1 MFNNE
6 IHFTNFSYR
15 KVKGFYTLSINE
27 WGMNLIL
34 VEFRLMEEDS
44 MALFT
49 KKNKNEMISQIHME
63 DNVSPAISLVSP
75 QLDEIFSFMNYQ
87 EKHLA
92 TLVELK
98 PTFDQISD
106 ELLEKVLSHL
116 YLHSTVTQIANQSS
130 TRERLKKVFLDY
142 FESIFSGKM
151 DTSFFEMRKRIG
163 QTHSNVNLPLEWFI
177 STYSAMQSLLVPIL
191 IKQYHSQP
199 EKLTNII
206 LALSHA
212 MNLDTQLVSKYYLQ
226 EKNEAAERL
235 LHQNNTLQSE
245 IIGLSQELASSI
257 QQTDSALNETSNKAE
272 SVRDETSMTKKS
284 SQNLLNLTIN
294 NRSQTDEMIKAF
306 SGMSD
311 EISTALTGMDSLK
324 SLSEQITAMSNG
336 IEKISDQ
343 TNLLALNASI
353 EAARA
358 GNEGR
363 GFAVVASEVRKLAE
377 DSKELSSEINRLVE
391 ESNIKIN
398 ELLAKMKDMTHS
410 TVQSKD
416 RILTVQSG
424 ITTVQMEMENY
435 MEMFTRNTEDL
446 NAIVESIKE
455 VSLTTE
461 GLAKLSNKILQKSE

>member
-1 MFNNE
+1 
-6 IHFTNFSYR
+6 
-15 KVKGFYTLSINE
+15 
-27 WGMNLIL
+27 
-34 VEFRLMEEDS
+34 

-106 ELLEKVLSHL
+106 ELLENVLSHL

-130 TRERLKKVFLDY
+130 SRERLKKVFHDY

-410 TVQSKD
+410 TGQSKD

-461 GLAKLSNKILQKSE
+461 GLSKLSNKILQKSE

>member
-1 MFNNE
+1 
-6 IHFTNFSYR
+6 
-15 KVKGFYTLSINE
+15 
-27 WGMNLIL
+27 
-34 VEFRLMEEDS
+34 

-49 KKNKNEMISQIHME
+49 KKNKTEMTKQLHMNE
-63 DNVSPAISLVSP
+63 NLSPTLSLVSP
-75 QLDEIFSFMNYQ
+75 QLDERFSYMNYQ

-92 TLVELK
+92 TLVEIK

-106 ELLEKVLSHL
+106 ELLENVLNHL
-116 YLHSTVTQIANQSS
+116 YKHSTMTQIANTS
-130 TRERLKKVFLDY
+130 TSRERLKNVFQDY
-142 FESIFSGKM
+142 FETIFSGKM
-151 DTSFFEMRKRIG
+151 DAPFFEMRKKIG
-163 QTHSNVNLPLEWFI
+163 QTNSNVNLPLGWFI
-177 STYSAMQSLLVPIL
+177 STYSAMQSLLMPIL
-191 IKQYHSQP
+191 IKSFHSQP
-199 EKLTNII
+199 EKLTNIL

-212 MNLDTQLVSKYYLQ
+212 MNLDAQLVSEHYLQ
-226 EKNEAAERL
+226 EKEEEAEEL
-235 LHQNNTLQSE
+235 NLQNKTLQSE

-257 QQTDSALNETSNKAE
+257 QQTDAALNETSSKAE

-294 NRSQTDEMIKAF
+294 NRSQTDEMIISF
-306 SGMSD
+306 SSMSD
-311 EISTALTGMDSLK
+311 EISAALTGMDSLK
-324 SLSEQITAMSNG
+324 SLSEQITDMSNG

-377 DSKELSSEINRLVE
+377 DSKELSSQINRLVE

-398 ELLAKMKDMTHS
+398 ELLTKMKDMTHS
-410 TVQSKD
+410 TGQSKE
-416 RILTVQSG
+416 RVLLVQSG

-435 MEMFTRNTEDL
+435 MEMFTRNAEDL

-461 GLAKLSNKILQKSE
+461 GLAKLSNEILQKAE